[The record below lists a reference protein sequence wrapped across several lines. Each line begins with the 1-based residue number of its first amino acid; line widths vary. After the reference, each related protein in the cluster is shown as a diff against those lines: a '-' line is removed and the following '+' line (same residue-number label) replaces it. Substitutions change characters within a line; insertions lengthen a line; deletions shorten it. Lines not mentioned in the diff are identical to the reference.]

1 MLTSREIN
9 LAYDLAELVCYP
21 IGKLGNDFQPLIN
34 VIRNITVG
42 REAIREEVF
51 EIITDNYNN
60 DYYDHNLW
68 INKVKA
74 LNRIKEYYDYKFFE
88 KR

>member
-1 MLTSREIN
+1 MKKLEDYWVIANVKGGRRKYNSKADAIAS
-9 LAYDLAELVCYP
+9 LD
-21 IGKLGNDFQPLIN
+21 GKIP
-34 VIRNITVG
+34 T
-42 REAIREEVF
+42 
-51 EIITDNYNN
+51 
-60 DYYDHNLW
+60 YDHNLW